1 MKKYIRASILTP
13 LAIGIA
19 ILIYLVE
26 ALAGNPPISSQGDL
40 TETFYPILLSLIAM
54 PFIAKL
60 IRDGI
65 REANT
70 EDDAQPTAFALPL
83 KSIKSIKS
91 IGVALA
97 IGLFVL
103 GFASAG
109 FAIAAPIFVF
119 VLQCRFDGQMRGVF
133 KKAMG
138 AIGIAAVVYLLY
150 VYGFDI
156 RLPIVGGA

>member
-40 TETFYPILLSLIAM
+40 TETFYPILLSLIAI
-54 PFIAKL
+54 PFVAKL
-60 IRDGI
+60 LRDGI

-83 KSIKSIKS
+83 KSI
-91 IGVALA
+91 GVALA
-97 IGLFVL
+97 LGLFVL
-103 GFASAG
+103 GFGVIG
-109 FAIAAPIFVF
+109 FAVAAPVFVF
-119 VLQCRFDGQMRGVF
+119 VLQCLFDGQMRGVF
-133 KKAMG
+133 KKVVG

>member
-1 MKKYIRASILTP
+1 MKKYIRASILMP

-19 ILIYLVE
+19 ILIYFVE
-26 ALAGNPPISSQGDL
+26 ALSGNPPISSQGDL
-40 TETFYPILLSLIAM
+40 TETFYPILLSLIAI
-54 PFIAKL
+54 PFVAKL
-60 IRDGI
+60 IWDGI
-65 REANT
+65 REANV
-70 EDDAQPTAFALPL
+70 DDSEPKRFALPL
-83 KSIKSIKS
+83 KS

-103 GFASAG
+103 GFASVG
-109 FAIAAPIFVF
+109 FAITAPIFVF
-119 VLQCRFDGQMRGVF
+119 LLQFLFDGCVQEVF
-133 KKAMG
+133 KKAVG